1 MAKNCLSWK
10 SYYTPSIVSQTQ
22 PCNVEKIEMIIGQT
36 EWRRDKKDE
45 KKKGGKKRKERY
57 GLEGQEVKVLISSS
71 VVYIKPEQKL

>member
-1 MAKNCLSWK
+1 
-10 SYYTPSIVSQTQ
+10 
-22 PCNVEKIEMIIGQT
+22 MIIGQT

-45 KKKGGKKRKERY
+45 KKKGGEKRKERY